1 MPVNRTAGISM
12 KAFKAILFALFA
24 LCCVSSGSQKVYLV
38 HGFGSSP
45 VFMKSI
51 EKHLRNNGK
60 EVVNFGYR
68 SVTRELTA
76 SGDSLYAR
84 IRRDT
89 LDTISFVTHSMGAL
103 VVRSIIGKIEV
114 DSTFPVVRR
123 IVMVA
128 PANKGAELA
137 DLFSKG
143 KVWRYVLGPNL
154 AHLTTCPTSLA
165 NRLPVP
171 KQCEIGVIVGIKGDL
186 KGYNPFI
193 KGDNDGYL
201 TPASARLGTEKET
214 YYVTAEHSMIIHNK
228 KVLTLI
234 LRFLELGTF
243 E

>member
-1 MPVNRTAGISM
+1 M
-12 KAFKAILFALFA
+12 KALKAILFALFA
-24 LCCVSSGSQKVYLV
+24 LCCASSGSQKVYLV

-45 VFMKSI
+45 LFMKSI
-51 EKHLRNNGK
+51 EKHLRENGK

-84 IRRDT
+84 IKRDT
-89 LDTISFVTHSMGAL
+89 LDTLSFVTHSM
-103 VVRSIIGKIEV
+103 
-114 DSTFPVVRR
+114 
-123 IVMVA
+123 VA
-128 PANKGAELA
+128 PSNKGAELA

-143 KVWRYVLGPNL
+143 KMWRYVLGPNL
-154 AHLTTCPTSLA
+154 QHLTTDSNSLA

-171 KQCEIGVIVGIKGDL
+171 EKCEIGVIVGIKGDL

-201 TPASARLGTEKET
+201 TPESARLGTEKET

-228 KVLTLI
+228 RVLALI
-234 LRFLELGTF
+234 LKFLQTGTF